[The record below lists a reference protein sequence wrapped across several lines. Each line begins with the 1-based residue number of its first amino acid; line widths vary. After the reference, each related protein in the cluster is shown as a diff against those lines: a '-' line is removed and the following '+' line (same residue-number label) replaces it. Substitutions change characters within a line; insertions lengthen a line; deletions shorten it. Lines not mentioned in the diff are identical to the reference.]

1 MKSRYEGSQN
11 VLWGIRE
18 SCFFLSLL
26 SIAEEYTGKKIDLID
41 SARLCMNKGLLKSDY
56 LVCDDCKILSLLTGK
71 IVKKEVRDHCYALR
85 GNQYSIEK
93 WMNREGTA
101 NHFKRRYFDVYE
113 NSRTVREG
121 TLMCYYVYTVG

>member
-11 VLWGIRE
+11 ILWGIRE

-41 SARLCMNKGLLKSDY
+41 AARLCMNKGLLKSDY
-56 LVCDDCKILSLLTGK
+56 FVCDDCKILSLLTGK
-71 IVKKEVRDHCYALR
+71 NLRKEVRDHCYALR

-93 WMNREGTA
+93 WMNREGTG

-121 TLMCYYVYTVG
+121 TLVCYYVYTIG